1 MRHQPNYL
9 LCTFCESFRKMNDE
23 SSILR
28 HCLGRRTKTAKRS
41 KVPMISAIKAKGEHF
56 KPVVTIKSFFVALDA
71 RRETLGVEGESD
83 RQRLRRVE

>member
-1 MRHQPNYL
+1 
-9 LCTFCESFRKMNDE
+9 
-23 SSILR
+23 
-28 HCLGRRTKTAKRS
+28 
-41 KVPMISAIKAKGEHF
+41 MISAIKAKGEHF